1 MYLHHNDDALEF
13 DLDRSD
19 FTQDNGPFQIP
30 FEVFIP
36 AELDGFLPAE
46 KNFSQSRLVSGATR
60 LQPVTMLT
68 GQAVGTMASLA
79 VSQGVQPRDL
89 DPLRVQLE
97 LLDEG
102 STLIQRWYAD
112 VPWKSELWKA
122 VQVLCLSKI
131 MDRTAPTPSKNDL
144 GNRKEG

>member
-1 MYLHHNDDALEF
+1 MDLHHTYESLVF

-68 GQAVGTMASLA
+68 GKAVGTMASLA
-79 VSQGVQPRDL
+79 VSQGVQTRDL
-89 DPLRVQLE
+89 APIRVLLAFPADGSPTIHRWHAEVPFHLE
-97 LLDEG
+97 LWK
-102 STLIQRWYAD
+102 LIQRKGYD
-112 VPWKSELWKA
+112 
-122 VQVLCLSKI
+122 
-131 MDRTAPTPSKNDL
+131 
-144 GNRKEG
+144 

>member
-1 MYLHHNDDALEF
+1 MDLHHTYEALEF

-68 GQAVGTMASLA
+68 GQAVGPMASLA
-79 VSQGVQPRDL
+79 VSQAVQPRDL

-97 LLDEG
+97 LLHEG
-102 STLIQRWYAD
+102 STLIQRWRSEEHT
-112 VPWKSELWKA
+112 SELQSLMRLSYA
-122 VQVLCLSKI
+122 VLCLNQK
-131 MDRTAPTPSKNDL
+131 
-144 GNRKEG
+144 

>member
-1 MYLHHNDDALEF
+1 
-13 DLDRSD
+13 
-19 FTQDNGPFQIP
+19 
-30 FEVFIP
+30 
-36 AELDGFLPAE
+36 
-46 KNFSQSRLVSGATR
+46 
-60 LQPVTMLT
+60 MLT

-112 VPWKSELWKA
+112 VPWNSDLCQA
-122 VQVLCLSKI
+122 VQVLCLYRI
-131 MDRTAPTPSKNDL
+131 MDRPGPITSKNGLVYTATETGGTDRPTREIET
-144 GNRKEG
+144 GKREDG

>member
-36 AELDGFLPAE
+36 AELDGFPPAE

-102 STLIQRWYAD
+102 STRSEEHT
-112 VPWKSELWKA
+112 SELQSLMRISYA
-122 VQVLCLSKI
+122 VLCLK
-131 MDRTAPTPSKNDL
+131 K
-144 GNRKEG
+144 KK

>member
-1 MYLHHNDDALEF
+1 
-13 DLDRSD
+13 
-19 FTQDNGPFQIP
+19 
-30 FEVFIP
+30 
-36 AELDGFLPAE
+36 
-46 KNFSQSRLVSGATR
+46 
-60 LQPVTMLT
+60 MLT

-112 VPWKSELWKA
+112 VPWNSELWKA
-122 VQVLCLSKI
+122 VQVLCLYRI
-131 MDRTAPTPSKNDL
+131 MDRPGPITSKNGMGFSATENWGTDRPISERSEEHTSEL
-144 GNRKEG
+144 QSLMRISYAVFC